1 MAFAQGG
8 EHRLDNVTLRC
19 RAHNALAA
27 EEDFG
32 RDFVLSARESSQHEL
47 WVRHEEPC
55 AQPPTEAEGEGQ
67 RLRERWQVETEAGLG
82 MQQIR

>member
-32 RDFVLSARESSQHEL
+32 RDYVTSDRDSSQHEL
-47 WVRHEEPC
+47 WVRHAGPR
-55 AQPPTEAEGEGQ
+55 ALPPREVEGEGQ
-67 RLRERWQVETEAGLG
+67 RLREPW
-82 MQQIR
+82 